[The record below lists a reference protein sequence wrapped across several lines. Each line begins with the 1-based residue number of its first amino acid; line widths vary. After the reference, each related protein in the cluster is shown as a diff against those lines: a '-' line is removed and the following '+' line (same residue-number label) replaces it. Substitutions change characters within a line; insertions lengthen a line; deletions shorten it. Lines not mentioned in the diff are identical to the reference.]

1 MEPGVSNAPGLSQ
14 TCRSCYNCGMRIV
27 VAGGTGLLGTAL
39 AAALRRE
46 RHEVMLLTRSVAHAM
61 GRITWKPD
69 GTAGPWARALDGVGA
84 IVNLAGESIAG
95 RRWSA
100 ARKRALL
107 DSRILP
113 TRSLV
118 RAMAERP
125 RAPRTLLNASAVG
138 IYGPHGDEIVTEEM
152 PAGDDFL
159 GHLASAWEAETE
171 PAAARGSRV
180 VLLRTGL
187 VLTREGGVLARMLP
201 PFRAGLGGPLGSGRQ
216 YMPWIH
222 LDDWVSLVIWLLYRD
237 DIDGPFNLVGP
248 SPVTNAEYA
257 HTLARVLQRPA
268 VMRVPAFALR
278 LALGELSTALLTGQ
292 RVVPERALAAGFR
305 FAYPELEAALR
316 HELHT

>member
-1 MEPGVSNAPGLSQ
+1 
-14 TCRSCYNCGMRIV
+14 MRIV
-27 VAGGTGLLGTAL
+27 IAGGTGLLGTAL

-46 RHEVMLLTRSVAHAM
+46 RHEVTLLTRSAAHAM
-61 GRITWKPD
+61 GRVTWTPD
-69 GTAGPWARALDGVGA
+69 GAVGAWARALDGVAA

-100 ARKRALL
+100 ARKRALV

-118 RAMAERP
+118 RAMAEVP

-138 IYGPHGDEIVTEEM
+138 VYGPHGDEIVTEDA

-159 GHLASAWEAETE
+159 GHLASAWETETE
-171 PAAARGSRV
+171 PAAARGSRI

-187 VLTREGGVLARMLP
+187 VLTQHSGVLAKMLP
-201 PFRAGLGGPLGSGRQ
+201 PFRMGLGGPLGTGRQ
-216 YMPWIH
+216 YMSWIH

-237 DIDGPFNLVGP
+237 DLEGPFNLTAP
-248 SPVTNAEYA
+248 SPVTNAEYS
-257 HTLARVLQRPA
+257 HTLAGVLQRPA

-292 RVVPERALAAGFR
+292 RVVPERALTSGFR

-316 HELHT
+316 HELRA

>member
-1 MEPGVSNAPGLSQ
+1 
-14 TCRSCYNCGMRIV
+14 MRIV

-39 AAALRRE
+39 AAALRKE
-46 RHEVMLLTRSVAHAM
+46 RHDVTLLTRHVAHTM
-61 GRITWKPD
+61 GRVTWTPD
-69 GTAGPWARALDGVGA
+69 GGVGPWARTLDGVDA

-100 ARKRALL
+100 ARKRALV
-107 DSRILP
+107 DSRLLP

-118 RAMAERP
+118 RAMAALP
-125 RAPRTLLNASAVG
+125 RAPRTLLNGSAVG
-138 IYGPHGDEIVTEEM
+138 IYGPHGDEIVTEDAPPGE
-152 PAGDDFL
+152 DFL

-180 VLLRTGL
+180 VRLRTGL
-187 VLTREGGVLARMLP
+187 VLTRQNGVLAKMLP
-201 PFRAGLGGPLGSGRQ
+201 PFRSGLGGPLGTGRQ
-216 YMPWIH
+216 YMSWIH

-237 DIDGPFNLVGP
+237 DLDGAFNLTAP
-248 SPVTNAEYA
+248 APVTNAEYS

-292 RVVPERALAAGFR
+292 RVVPERALSSGFR
-305 FAYPELEAALR
+305 FAYPELEDALR
-316 HELHT
+316 HELRT

>member
-1 MEPGVSNAPGLSQ
+1 
-14 TCRSCYNCGMRIV
+14 MRIV
-27 VAGGTGLLGTAL
+27 IAGGTGLLGSRL

-46 RHEVMLLTRSVAHAM
+46 RHEVTLLTRTVAHGM
-61 GRITWKPD
+61 GRVTWKPD
-69 GTAGPWARALDGVGA
+69 GTVGPWARTLDGAAA

-107 DSRILP
+107 DSRVLS

-118 RAMAERP
+118 RAMAGMP
-125 RAPRTLLNASAVG
+125 RAPRTLINASAVG
-138 IYGPHGDEIVTEEM
+138 IYGPHGDEIVTEDT
-152 PAGDDFL
+152 PVGDDFL

-187 VLTREGGVLARMLP
+187 VLTRQGGMLAKMLP
-201 PFRAGLGGPLGSGRQ
+201 PFRAGLGGPLGTGRQ
-216 YMPWIH
+216 YMPWVH
-222 LDDWVSLVIWLLYRD
+222 LDDWLSLAIWLLYRD
-237 DIDGPFNLVGP
+237 DLDGPFNLAAP
-248 SPVTNAEYA
+248 SPVTNAEYT

-268 VMRVPAFALR
+268 VMRVPAFVLR
-278 LALGELSTALLTGQ
+278 VALGELSTALLTGQ

-316 HELHT
+316 HELRS